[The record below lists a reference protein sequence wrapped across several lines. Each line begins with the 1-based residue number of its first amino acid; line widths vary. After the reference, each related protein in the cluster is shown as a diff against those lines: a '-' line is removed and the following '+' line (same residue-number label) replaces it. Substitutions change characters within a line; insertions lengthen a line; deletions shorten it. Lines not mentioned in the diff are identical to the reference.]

1 MNLWTSTEPDRLPTP
16 TSKHRRASRLSYAL
30 LSAVSVALIL
40 QIAVCEADQPEQ
52 KPNVVFILADDLGW
66 SDVSCYGQTLW
77 ETRHIDRLAR
87 EGMRF
92 TDAYAAGPVCSPTR
106 ASILTG
112 KYPHRLHMSGILAQ
126 NARPYKVPG
135 NAQVLPPRG
144 IVKLDDEEVTLAEA
158 FKEAGYRTA
167 LVGKWHVGGDAE
179 TARQQGFD
187 DVFRFSNNGQSRIVG
202 DRFETD
208 LKAEE
213 AGKWMEANRG
223 RPFFL
228 YFSTNAV
235 HTRIAAQQRY
245 VNHFLHKG
253 LKPKGPWN
261 ATYAG
266 FVKHLDDAVG
276 RLLDKLDELEL
287 ADRTIVVFTSDN
299 GGRGLDISDNAPL
312 RGDKGNLYEGGIR
325 EPLVIRWPGV
335 VKPGSV
341 CRTPVIST
349 DFYPTLLDMAGLP
362 RRPQQ
367 HLDGVSLATLCRGE
381 TALDRTE
388 LFWHHPHYSTTAVPC
403 SAVRQGDWK
412 LVKFYSD
419 YQRVWEDDGE
429 GSGRVIERR
438 DLELLQLYNLKEDIG
453 ERDNRAPK
461 MPRKVGELHSLLQ
474 QHLGQVG
481 ARLPIE
487 NPDYDATKEE
497 TGTYKM

>member
-1 MNLWTSTEPDRLPTP
+1 MTRPKGVYHRAIRRLLTV
-16 TSKHRRASRLSYAL
+16 L
-30 LSAVSVALIL
+30 LVPAAAVSTTPAT
-40 QIAVCEADQPEQ
+40 ARAADPSAQ
-52 KPNVVFILADDLGW
+52 KANVVFILADDLGW

-126 NARPYKVPG
+126 NARPYKVPH

-144 IVKLDDEEVTLAEA
+144 KVALDDEEVTLAEA
-158 FKEAGYRTA
+158 FRQAGYRTA
-167 LVGKWHVGGDAE
+167 LVGKWHVGGNAA

-213 AGKWMEANRG
+213 AGEWMEAHRG

-235 HTRIAAQQRY
+235 HTRIAAQKRY
-245 VNHFLHKG
+245 VDHFLKQG

-266 FVKHLDDAVG
+266 FVRHLDDAVG
-276 RLLDKLDELEL
+276 RLLDKLRDLDL
-287 ADRTIVVFTSDN
+287 ADRTIVVFMSDN

-325 EPLVIRWPGV
+325 EPLIVRWPGV
-335 VKPGSV
+335 IRPGSV
-341 CRTPVIST
+341 CTVPVVST
-349 DFYPTLLDMAGLP
+349 DFYPTLLEMAGLP
-362 RRPQQ
+362 LRPEQ
-367 HLDGVSLATLCRGE
+367 HVDGVSIASLCRG
-381 TALDRTE
+381 AAHLDRE
-388 LFWHHPHYSTTAVPC
+388 ALFWHHPLYSTTAVPA

-419 YQRVWEDDGE
+419 YQRIWQHDGRGGGKVVE
-429 GSGRVIERR
+429 TR
-438 DLELLQLYNLKEDIG
+438 DPALVQLYNVRED
-453 ERDNRAPK
+453 
-461 MPRKVGELHSLLQ
+461 VGEQEDLASELPEKAAELHERLLD
-474 QHLGQVG
+474 HFRRTE
-481 ARLPIE
+481 ARLPMR
-487 NPDYDATKEE
+487 NPDYDASKPE

>member
-1 MNLWTSTEPDRLPTP
+1 MSVRL
-16 TSKHRRASRLSYAL
+16 SNVALRHSVRSRLSVVLVWTTLTVLASL
-30 LSAVSVALIL
+30 VTVCAADLSG
-40 QIAVCEADQPEQ
+40 Q

-77 ETRHIDRLAR
+77 ETRNIDRLAG

-144 IVKLDDEEVTLAEA
+144 IVKLDDNEVTLAEA
-158 FKEAGYRTA
+158 FQEAGYRTA
-167 LVGKWHVGGDAE
+167 LVGKWHVGGDAT

-187 DVFRFSNNGQSRIVG
+187 DVCRFSNNGQSRVVG

-208 LKAEE
+208 VKAEE
-213 AGKWMEANRG
+213 AGQWMEANRE

-245 VNHFLHKG
+245 IDHFLQKG

-266 FVKHLDDAVG
+266 FVRHLDDAVG
-276 RLLDKLDELEL
+276 RLLEKLDELGL
-287 ADRTIVVFTSDN
+287 TDRTIVVFTSDN

-325 EPLVIRWPGV
+325 EPLIIRWPGV
-335 VKPGSV
+335 TKPGAVCSV
-341 CRTPVIST
+341 PVIST

-362 RRPQQ
+362 LRPQQ
-367 HLDGVSLATLCRGE
+367 HLDGVSLVPLCRGA
-381 TALDRTE
+381 TVLDRE
-388 LFWHHPHYSTTAVPC
+388 VLFWHHPHYSTTAVPC

-419 YQRVWEDDGE
+419 YQRIWEDDRQG
-429 GSGRVIERR
+429 GGRVVEAR
-438 DLELLQLYNLKEDIG
+438 DPALLQLYNIKEDIG
-453 ERDNRAPK
+453 EQDNRASEL
-461 MPRKVGELHSLLQ
+461 PRKVAELHALLEE
-474 QHLGQVG
+474 HLHQVE
-481 ARLPIE
+481 ARLPIK
-487 NPDYDATKEE
+487 NPDYDASKQE